1 MTPGSRNII
10 NLQSFISDFRDAT
23 LTVSNSFTNHWGGFT
38 ITPTA
43 IGGTEDS
50 VDAWVE
56 ISGQT

>member
-1 MTPGSRNII
+1 MGVLENIP
-10 NLQSFISDFRDAT
+10 RK
-23 LTVSNSFTNHWGGFT
+23 HRWGGFT

-56 ISGQT
+56 ISVVKHSLKETAKKNT